1 MFDVSGRDKVQRRVG
16 GGGCRGWG
24 EVWWNTWCKCWSG
37 LESLTCTEIWL
48 LHITLLL
55 SAESKASQ
63 LIQLTKMELLLH
75 NCHNFYLF
83 IYITTTVDV
92 QIQ

>member
-1 MFDVSGRDKVQRRVG
+1 MGEG
-16 GGGCRGWG
+16 GGGGG
-24 EVWWNTWCKCWSG
+24 GGWWNTWCKSCSG

-75 NCHNFYLF
+75 NCHNLF
-83 IYITTTVDV
+83 IYITTLVDV

>member
-1 MFDVSGRDKVQRRVG
+1 MFDVCGLDKVQRRVG
-16 GGGCRGWG
+16 VGARGGGG
-24 EVWWNTWCKCWSG
+24 WNTCCKFCSG
-37 LESLTCTEIWL
+37 LESLTCTEIRL

-75 NCHNFYLF
+75 NSHNFYLF
-83 IYITTTVDV
+83 I
-92 QIQ
+92 

>member
-1 MFDVSGRDKVQRRVG
+1 MAG
-16 GGGCRGWG
+16 GGGGG
-24 EVWWNTWCKCWSG
+24 WNTWCKCCSG

-63 LIQLTKMELLLH
+63 LIQLT
-75 NCHNFYLF
+75 
-83 IYITTTVDV
+83 
-92 QIQ
+92 

>member
-1 MFDVSGRDKVQRRVG
+1 MFDVGGRDKVQRRVG
-16 GGGCRGWG
+16 VVAGGGGG
-24 EVWWNTWCKCWSG
+24 VWWNTWCKSCSG

-63 LIQLTKMELLLH
+63 LIQLTKMELFLH

-83 IYITTTVDV
+83 I
-92 QIQ
+92 